1 MNYKER
7 LLFCRAVE
15 DTWLKSKE
23 KDTAF
28 VFIAGVAMLA
38 SGYFLLFSYI
48 LTSVLGYGTL
58 KRVDAESAF
67 NALFIAA
74 LLLEIVDMRKKYND
88 LRAMLRLTAQE
99 LRRL

>member
-1 MNYKER
+1 MNNRER
-7 LLFCRAVE
+7 QVFCRTV
-15 DTWLKSKE
+15 DDVWLKSKK
-23 KDTAF
+23 KDTTF
-28 VFIAGVAMLA
+28 VFTAGVIMLA

-48 LTSVLGYGTL
+48 LTSVLGYDTL
-58 KRVDAESAF
+58 RGVDAEQAF

-88 LRAMLRLTAQE
+88 VRAILRLTNEE